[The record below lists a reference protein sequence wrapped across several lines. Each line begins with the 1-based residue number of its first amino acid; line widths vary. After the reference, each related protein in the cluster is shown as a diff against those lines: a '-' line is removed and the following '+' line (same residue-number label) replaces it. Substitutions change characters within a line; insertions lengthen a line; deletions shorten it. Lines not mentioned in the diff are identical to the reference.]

1 MKAPMNRNEP
11 LPPSTALVRGALML
25 LLIATVYSTLY
36 FFFQEP
42 IDAAGRWLSRTLGY
56 AGVFL
61 FVYLVD
67 TFIVPATAD
76 LVFLFTLEWNPV
88 ILLTVISAAS
98 VLGGTSGFLIGRRL
112 NHIRWVQGATRSYH
126 ERGDRLIRKFGLWG
140 IALAAF
146 TPLPYSTISWIA
158 GMLDIP
164 LPKYIL
170 VSLLRAPR
178 FVIYYAAIKGG
189 FLMIDSM
196 AGV

>member
-1 MKAPMNRNEP
+1 MKAPIDKNAP

-25 LLIATVYSTLY
+25 ILIAAIYSTLY

-42 IDAAGRWLSRTLGY
+42 IDAAGRWLSTKLGY
-56 AGVFL
+56 YGVFL
-61 FVYLVD
+61 FVYFVD

-76 LVFLFTLEWNPV
+76 LVFIFTLEWNPV

-98 VLGGTSGFLIGRRL
+98 VLGGTTGFLIGRRL
-112 NHIRWVQGATRSYH
+112 NHFRWVQGATRYYR
-126 ERGDRLIRKFGLWG
+126 ERGDRLIRKFGVWG
-140 IALAAF
+140 VALAAF

-164 LPKYIL
+164 LNKYIL

-189 FLMIDSM
+189 FLMIDSI